1 MAEQYYHAGERLY
14 IRCTGDNALPLFV
27 QNMMTE
33 NSGQDWTVKDLVGG
47 SHSPFLSR
55 PEELA
60 GLLIDFIRSL
70 PL

>member
-1 MAEQYYHAGERLY
+1 MTERYYRGGERLY

-33 NSGQDWTVKDLVGG
+33 NSGQDWTVKDLVGS

-55 PEELA
+55 PKELA
-60 GLLIDFIRSL
+60 GLLMDFIQGL
-70 PL
+70 HM